1 MCMYASVSNGP
12 SEPGR
17 KQTVPESARGTRCLG
32 GHDEVCKTGNPGT
45 HTHIQGTQSVWAC
58 CAEGTC
64 TECVCVCATAT
75 GPLLMHL
82 AYTPH
87 WVQDVCMC
95 ELWSPKKMRS
105 GLTVACQKDHE
116 VWLMETKLLTGWPP
130 CSRSAGLTGK
140 RGRRPR
146 KKEKKKNQG

>member
-1 MCMYASVSNGP
+1 MYASVSNGP

-64 TECVCVCATAT
+64 TECVCVCVCHSDRPSSDAPRLHTSLST
-75 GPLLMHL
+75 GCVYVRVVKPEKDAFRAYGSVPKGSRGMIDGNKVVDWL
-82 AYTPH
+82 AAM
-87 WVQDVCMC
+87 QS
-95 ELWSPKKMRS
+95 L
-105 GLTVACQKDHE
+105 
-116 VWLMETKLLTGWPP
+116 
-130 CSRSAGLTGK
+130 
-140 RGRRPR
+140 RRT
-146 KKEKKKNQG
+146 NW